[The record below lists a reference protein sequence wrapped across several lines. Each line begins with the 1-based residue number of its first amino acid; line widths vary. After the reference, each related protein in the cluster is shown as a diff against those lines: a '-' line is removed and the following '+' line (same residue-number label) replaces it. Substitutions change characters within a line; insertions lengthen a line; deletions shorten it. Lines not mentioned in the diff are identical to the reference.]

1 VRWLSIWSVPNTP
14 VAWGG
19 RLVER
24 QHSGFS
30 TCRARPGYAVT
41 VSENSVTDIEVLV
54 DEVESEVWLWREA
67 CTSSN
72 PTLPEEPWL

>member
-1 VRWLSIWSVPNTP
+1 M
-14 VAWGG
+14 
-19 RLVER
+19 
-24 QHSGFS
+24 
-30 TCRARPGYAVT
+30 T